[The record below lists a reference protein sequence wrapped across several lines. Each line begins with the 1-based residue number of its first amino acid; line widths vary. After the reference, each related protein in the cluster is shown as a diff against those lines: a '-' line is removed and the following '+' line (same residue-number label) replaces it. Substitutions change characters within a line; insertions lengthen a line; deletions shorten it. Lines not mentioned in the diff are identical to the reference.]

1 MQLTL
6 REASTYL
13 GVTEATARRWI
24 GERALPVHTVNERVY
39 LNAGFRDTGD
49 RYHGGRLGPQ
59 QVLLL
64 DLFTGW

>member
-1 MQLTL
+1 ML
-6 REASTYL
+6 
-13 GVTEATARRWI
+13 
-24 GERALPVHTVNERVY
+24 TVNETNPVARRVY
-39 LNAGFRDTGD
+39 LRAGFRDTGD